1 MMLPRRVARAAAA
14 RGGLRRRLGAMRRAA
29 SAVEVAV
36 GFCHVCG
43 QRSAFLGYEPVDYPC
58 KRNSFV
64 CQGCGASA
72 RNRHVAQC
80 ILAHLPTAP
89 ASVSLRAF
97 AANFGGRIW
106 LTATTGAIADALGAN
121 PGCVASE
128 FHDGAA
134 SGERRGGVLC
144 QDLHATSFADGSF
157 DLVVTEDV
165 LEHVAEPRRAFLEL
179 RRVLRPGGLHVATVP
194 VNWFLPATVPRAVI
208 EEGNIR
214 HLLPPEYH
222 GDPLR
227 PDGILA
233 FTEFGQDV
241 AAAWFGLTGPTEID
255 AAHLDRERERR
266 FAIYNNWVFVSR
278 RPA

>member
-1 MMLPRRVARAAAA
+1 MLPRRIARASQTH
-14 RGGLRRRLGAMRRAA
+14 GGLRRRLRAMRRAVA
-29 SAVEVAV
+29 AVEVEL

-43 QRSAFLGYEPVDYPC
+43 ERCAFLGDDPIDFPC
-58 KRNSFV
+58 KRNSFL

-72 RNRHVAQC
+72 RNRHLAQC
-80 ILAHLPTAP
+80 VLAHLPTAP
-89 ASVSLRAF
+89 ASASLRAF
-97 AANFGGRIW
+97 AANFRGRVW

-121 PGCVASE
+121 HGCVASE
-128 FHDGAA
+128 FHHGAA
-134 SGERRGGVLC
+134 SGETRGGVLC
-144 QDLHATSFADGSF
+144 QDLQATSFADASF
-157 DLVVTEDV
+157 GLVVTEDV
-165 LEHVAEPRRAFLEL
+165 LEHVADPRRAFLEI
-179 RRVLRPGGLHVATVP
+179 RRVLRPGGLHIATVP

-208 EEGNIR
+208 EGGTIR

-241 AAAWFGLTGPTEID
+241 AAAWFGLIGPTEID

-266 FAIYNNWVFVSR
+266 FGIFNNWVFISR
-278 RPA
+278 KPA